1 MIAVSLCSAAYAQ
14 KTPFTV
20 KAYAVRGA
28 YLDNSHHFTKFG
40 GIYPAGINL
49 GFELPSTQQKP
60 WQSYLNN
67 PTVGIGVSGYD
78 FGHDILGQCLAV
90 YPYVLLNAIDSEYFQ
105 MRFKVAG
112 GLGYVTETWYT
123 QDGETSDQYYSSE
136 SNTVFG
142 APLNVYLNA
151 GINLNVPVTDYLAF
165 GVEFGYFH
173 MSNGRTAMPN
183 IGMNTIYGIGSNIYC
198 TLKSKCQ
205 ICPPNV
211 IINSLWKRNNI

>member
-1 MIAVSLCSAAYAQ
+1 MRKIILLLFAAMVLSGVAYAQ
-14 KTPFTV
+14 GKSSTSGSYAKAPFSI

-40 GIYPAGINL
+40 GIYPTGINL

-90 YPYVLLNAIDSEYFQ
+90 YPYVLLNAIDTEYFQ

-123 QDGETSDQYYSSE
+123 QDGGTSNEYYSSE

-173 MSNGRTAMPN
+173 MSN
-183 IGMNTIYGIGSNIYC
+183 
-198 TLKSKCQ
+198 
-205 ICPPNV
+205 
-211 IINSLWKRNNI
+211 